1 MGWTTIYIT
10 GKSDF
15 KEEVL
20 RHLEQSRFRFMPGS
34 SEDRHLS
41 LFWIEEGA
49 DFREFKK
56 SIGSKTIFK
65 YRLRFYNSVEE
76 FVESK
81 NIKSRNRFTAQ
92 EESMISNMISN
103 MNKLNKSNKW
113 QIA

>member
-1 MGWTTIYIT
+1 MGWITVYIT

-20 RHLEQSRFRFMPGS
+20 RHLEQSRFKFMPGS
-34 SEDRHLS
+34 SEERHLS
-41 LFWIEEGA
+41 LFWIDERA

-65 YRLRFYNSVEE
+65 YRLRFYTSVEE

-81 NIKSRNRFTAQ
+81 NIKSRNRFTPQ
-92 EESMISNMISN
+92 EESMIRD
-103 MNKLNKSNKW
+103 MNNWEL
-113 QIA
+113 AFRA